1 MKRILIAI
9 TMVTIILA
17 YGCRETKTGGEHVA
31 KVGNTVITKEDVLR
45 KLNTLPPF
53 AQEMFRGEEGIK
65 RLIDELVKTEVL
77 YLEAK
82 KKGIDREKEYREEV
96 EDFKKI
102 TMIRMLLRK
111 ELENRITVTDEEI
124 KDFYEK
130 NKKDLKINGRIV
142 DYNSIKDRIRQHLI
156 EQKQAMAFNDYVNNL
171 EKNYRITLNEMAIK
185 SMVEKEDKTQEKK

>member
-1 MKRILIAI
+1 MKKILIAI
-9 TMVTIILA
+9 TMVTILLA
-17 YGCRETKTGGEHVA
+17 YSCRENKTGAEYVA
-31 KVGNTVITKEDVLR
+31 KVGDIVITKDDVLR

-53 AQEMFRGEEGIK
+53 AQEMFKGEEGMK
-65 RLIDELVKTEVL
+65 RLIDEMVKTEIL
-77 YLEAK
+77 YFEAK
-82 KKGIDREKEYREEV
+82 KKGIDREKEYKEEV

-102 TMIRMLLRK
+102 TLIRMLLRK
-111 ELENRITVTDEEI
+111 ELENRITITDEEI

-171 EKNYRITLNEMAIK
+171 EKNYKITLNDTAIK
-185 SMVEKEDKTQEKK
+185 SMVEKENKTQEKK